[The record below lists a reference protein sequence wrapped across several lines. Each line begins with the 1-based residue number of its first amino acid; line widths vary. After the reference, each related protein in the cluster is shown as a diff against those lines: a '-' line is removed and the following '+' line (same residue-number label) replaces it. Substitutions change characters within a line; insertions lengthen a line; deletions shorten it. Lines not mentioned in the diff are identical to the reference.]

1 MTIVYFSITIVYWKR
16 CLIENFPKF
25 QTELNGIFSV
35 KKRRVPILRINMVYF
50 YQSNNENN

>member
-1 MTIVYFSITIVYWKR
+1 MTIVYFSITIVCWKR

-35 KKRRVPILRINMVYF
+35 KKRRVPILLIDMVYF

>member
-1 MTIVYFSITIVYWKR
+1 MTIVYFSITIACWKR
-16 CLIENFPKF
+16 CLLENFSKF

-35 KKRRVPILRINMVYF
+35 KKRRVPILLIDMVYF